1 MSILVTGGAGF
12 IGSNMVDVLIEEEKE
27 VIIVDNLSTGY
38 KENINEKA
46 IFYNIDLT
54 DRKLFDVFD
63 NHDIEKVIHL
73 GAQIDVTR
81 SVNDPIYDSHVNIQ
95 GSINLFQAC
104 VKHET
109 KKVVYASSAAVYG
122 EPNYLPINE
131 KHRVKA
137 MSPYGVSKHTPEHYL
152 KYFNKEY
159 GLDYTVLRYSNAYG
173 PRQSAAGEGGV
184 IAIFIDRMLD
194 SKRPVI
200 YGDGEQTRDF
210 IHVYDVIQANLKAMD
225 TDTASRKTLNVST
238 RSETTVNKL
247 VKLINEELDKQIEPI
262 YKERKK
268 GDIRHSILDNS
279 KALDYL
285 DWEPQYEIEEGI
297 KQTVKYYLQRG
308 QNNG

>member
-1 MSILVTGGAGF
+1 MTEDMISELDLEGNWKGVGMKPTSEIKMHLRV
-12 IGSNMVDVLIEEEKE
+12 
-27 VIIVDNLSTGY
+27 Y

-109 KKVVYASSAAVYG
+109 EKVVYASSAAVYG

-137 MSPYGVSKHTPEHYL
+137 MSP
-152 KYFNKEY
+152 
-159 GLDYTVLRYSNAYG
+159 
-173 PRQSAAGEGGV
+173 
-184 IAIFIDRMLD
+184 
-194 SKRPVI
+194 
-200 YGDGEQTRDF
+200 
-210 IHVYDVIQANLKAMD
+210 
-225 TDTASRKTLNVST
+225 
-238 RSETTVNKL
+238 
-247 VKLINEELDKQIEPI
+247 
-262 YKERKK
+262 
-268 GDIRHSILDNS
+268 
-279 KALDYL
+279 
-285 DWEPQYEIEEGI
+285 
-297 KQTVKYYLQRG
+297 
-308 QNNG
+308 